1 MLVEMSEIKEKSKDL
16 ESMLFDIAANNIF
29 VYVSKDCLRYKN
41 YQIVK
46 QQGIWQATVEHNGY
60 NKLLGETLLKISA
73 FAICK
78 AHEKKK
84 SRLTKDIVRLDK
96 DFEKNYNDSLFYKNT
111 YTKTN
116 NLELKDT
123 VLWRYEISHAK
134 AKQAKQSIDNEFY
147 SLLR

>member
-1 MLVEMSEIKEKSKDL
+1 MSEIKEKSKDL

-29 VYVSKDCLRYKN
+29 VYVGKDCLRYKN

-46 QQGIWQATVEHNGY
+46 QQGIWQVTVESNGY
-60 NKLLGETLLKISA
+60 NKQLGETLLKISA

-84 SRLTKDIVRLDK
+84 SRITEDIVRLDK

-111 YTKTN
+111 YAKTKD
-116 NLELKDT
+116 LELKDT